1 MAKSRFKYDLDS
13 GEVPAVIMY
22 DKDLLEIFGSWMMSR
37 VESEHNLQWWARI
50 MVAKTILFL
59 FVNYK
64 THNTTELR
72 IMGHS

>member
-1 MAKSRFKYDLDS
+1 MAKSRFKYDLHS

-72 IMGHS
+72 IRGHS